1 MYCRTSGS
9 SGSSGS
15 GGGGGGEGAWR
26 RSIKFLGWKE
36 GENFSKLCSWG
47 GRVSTLA
54 LILEG
59 ETKYSKSPFGWS
71 KFEPSAG
78 LVLLRKGSQC
88 FVGPVFTPS
97 EPTSYMCNYS
107 QKEMGVVMNNCRRI
121 SS

>member
-1 MYCRTSGS
+1 M
-9 SGSSGS
+9 
-15 GGGGGGEGAWR
+15 GAWR
-26 RSIKFLGWKE
+26 RSIKFLGWKK
-36 GENFSKLCSWG
+36 GENFSKLCSLG

-71 KFEPSAG
+71 KFEPRAG

-107 QKEMGVVMNNCRRI
+107 QKEMGVVVNNCRRI

>member
-1 MYCRTSGS
+1 MQNLGKLAKLGKR
-9 SGSSGS
+9 
-15 GGGGGGEGAWR
+15 GGGGEGAWR
-26 RSIKFLGWKE
+26 RSIKCLGWKE
-36 GENFSKLCSWG
+36 GENFSKLCSLG

-78 LVLLRKGSQC
+78 LELLRKGSQC

-97 EPTSYMCNYS
+97 EPPTCVIIV
-107 QKEMGVVMNNCRRI
+107 KRKWV
-121 SS
+121 